1 MRFETTEYKTRGL
14 TSRFFSGLKIQYH
27 EVSDLF
33 KELFY
38 PFKHLVSMS

>member
-1 MRFETTEYKTRGL
+1 MRLETTEYKTIGL
-14 TSRFFSGLKIQYH
+14 TPKFSSALKTQYH

-38 PFKHLVSMS
+38 PFKHLVNMS